1 LSLDVFTDGINRLQP
16 VRDPALQHLASLV
29 PAVLT
34 QARAPSTNK
43 SYSLAYKRWRL
54 WAQDYPEIRALPASH
69 LHVLLYLVHLD
80 QTATSFSTINL
91 AVCAIKW
98 AHGLAGLESPTDH
111 VMITE
116 ALHGLRRKQ
125 AKPTVRKEPFTK
137 DHIHQLISEL
147 DKCSVVELRNTVLIV
162 LAYFALLRVS
172 ELLQIRA
179 CDVLILQDRL
189 ELVIPTSKCDQ
200 LRSGSKVLVAKLG
213 GAFCPVELLCSYL
226 NAVNIN
232 VFSDTYDSQFIF
244 RRVVPSAG
252 SFVLSKNN
260 VPMTYS
266 RVREVVK
273 EKAKQIGLDGSL
285 FSTHSMRAGGATSA
299 ARAGVSERCLQR
311 HGRWATSSSKNRYIE
326 DSIDSQLSV
335 SKVLG

>member
-1 LSLDVFTDGINRLQP
+1 MPL

-29 PAVLT
+29 PAVLA

-43 SYSLAYKRWRL
+43 SYGLAYKRWRL
-54 WAQDYPEIRALPASH
+54 WAQDYPEISPLPASH

-98 AHGLAGLESPTDH
+98 AHGLAGLDSPTEH
-111 VMITE
+111 VMIIE

-125 AKPTVRKEPFTK
+125 AKPTVRKEGFTK
-137 DHIHQLISEL
+137 VHVHQLINEL
-147 DKCSVVELRNTVLIV
+147 DVSSVVDTRNTVLIV

-172 ELLQIRA
+172 ELINIKA
-179 CDVLILQDRL
+179 CDVIIWHDRL

-200 LRSGSKVLVAKLG
+200 LRAGDKVLVAKLG
-213 GAFCPVELLCSYL
+213 GAFCPVELFCKYL
-226 NAVNIN
+226 QSVNID
-232 VFSDTYDSQFIF
+232 VLSEIYDDQFVF
-244 RRVVPSAG
+244 RRFVPSAG
-252 SFVLSKNN
+252 KFVLIKKN
-260 VPMTYS
+260 VTMTYT

-273 EKAKQIGLDGSL
+273 AKAQQIGLDVSQY
-285 FSTHSMRAGGATSA
+285 STHSMRAGGATSA

-326 DSIDSQLSV
+326 DSFESQLSV